1 MKHLRITVEGKTYE
15 VEVELLDE
23 QLESSRSHVR
33 SESSVSVSDS
43 KLSTAESNV
52 PRKIA
57 DSEDVIASP
66 LSAVVVSVDVSVG
79 DEVEEGQK
87 VITLEAMKMNTIVT
101 ASVAGVIKEIFVSEG
116 NSVEEGQ
123 ALIKFG

>member
-23 QLESSRSHVR
+23 QSENSSHVP
-33 SESSVSVSDS
+33 SESSASVSDS
-43 KLSTAESNV
+43 TLSTPKSSTPKTNAKDGN
-52 PRKIA
+52 I
-57 DSEDVIASP
+57 ITSP

-79 DEVEEGQK
+79 DKVEEGQK
-87 VITLEAMKMNTIVT
+87 VITLEAMKMNTVVT
-101 ASVAGVIKEIFVSEG
+101 ASVAGVIEGILVSEG

-123 ALIKFG
+123 ALVKFG